1 MEVVRRGIDAFN
13 ARDLDRFMEDSDP
26 DIELHSRFIA
36 VGGVYRGE
44 DGLRRW
50 HLDLDDAW
58 EYLQLET
65 DKVIEVD
72 DDTILFLATL
82 DGKGRGSGLKIR
94 QDVAQVVTFRA
105 GKVVRIVVY
114 TEPTEAF
121 EAVGLSE

>member
-1 MEVVRRGIDAFN
+1 
-13 ARDLDRFMEDSDP
+13 MEDSDP

-36 VGGVYRGE
+36 VGGVYRVQ
-44 DGLRRW
+44 DGS
-50 HLDLDDAW
+50 DAGTLIW
-58 EYLQLET
+58 T
-65 DKVIEVD
+65 TRGSTCSSKPTKWIEVD